1 MFLQAIQ
8 AIILLPASSSPI
20 TQFYPGPFRP
30 LTRRQSYGAPSAP
43 TSYDAPILPSTSS
56 SSSYS
61 QPTGVALAASLGTA
75 SSVPAIPVYERER
88 GEDCLVERS
97 TVNTGDC
104 QQGGQECSNQCSS
117 VPAQDCSGPAQP
129 VCVTVTEEKCEIQYE
144 TVYEEVCEAGAPG
157 AEQCQ
162 TVEEQVCTTV
172 EEEQCSTVTENVCE
186 TEYSTLTTEECG
198 TELETKCETEVRQ
211 AEMREAVRS
220 VFVVCFSTW

>member
-8 AIILLPASSSPI
+8 AIILLPASCSPI
-20 TQFYPGPFRP
+20 TQFYRGPFRP

-43 TSYDAPILPSTSS
+43 TSYDAPILPS

-172 EEEQCSTVTENVCE
+172 EEEQCSTVTENVCQI
-186 TEYSTLTTEECG
+186 EYSTVTTDTEE
-198 TELETKCETEVRQ
+198 TKTEVRQ
-211 AEMREAVRS
+211 TEIREAVRS
-220 VFVVCFSTW
+220 VIVVCFSTW